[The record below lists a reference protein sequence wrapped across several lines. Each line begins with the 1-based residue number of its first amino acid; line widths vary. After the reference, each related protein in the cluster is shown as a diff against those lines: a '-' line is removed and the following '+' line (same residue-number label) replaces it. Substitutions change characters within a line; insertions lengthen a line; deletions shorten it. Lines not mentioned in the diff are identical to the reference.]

1 MSKIQRTMIDMLDHF
16 DPEFGLIVDLF
27 AGGGGASE
35 GIRAAIGRDPDV
47 AVNHDPDAV
56 AMHQVNHPDTIHF
69 TADVFE
75 VDPKTIFPEYPV
87 GLLWASPACTHFSK
101 ARGSKP
107 VCKQLR
113 SLAWVVVK
121 WAKLR
126 RPKMIFLE
134 NVEEFTDWGPV
145 LDDGQPCPVRK
156 GETFSRFVGE
166 LEKLGYQVE
175 WRELRAHEYGAPTIR
190 KRLFMVATCYGNA
203 PVWPEATHGGSKG
216 LKPYRTAAD
225 IIDWS
230 VPSYSIFMT
239 KEQVREQKL
248 RINRPLKDASL
259 RRIGKGLKKF
269 VMQSKNP
276 YIVDRPWIVKN
287 YGGPKGA
294 IGSSIDNPL
303 GTVTTVDHNAL
314 ATANMAPFVTTYF
327 GERNGE
333 ADGRGTAM
341 DKPLSTIT
349 SGGMRHGLVSAEV
362 APFIMMNNTGHP
374 GGVMN
379 DPLHTVTTG
388 NHHAMISPVLIGI
401 DNKSSKGSS
410 WGPLDPLTTITT
422 ENRHALIE
430 NEMVQL
436 LHVVRDFTSSVGSPV
451 GDPIGTITTNG
462 NGKAAL
468 CVSYAIKFRGTNYG
482 YPVDE
487 PAHTITAAGTHQG
500 IVQTFLSTYYGQGQD
515 IGQDVSDPL
524 RTVVT
529 KDRFAKVDVVFDPLT
544 GASWDI
550 ETMDRIIQVREF
562 IAHYCGPDLSDDERM
577 GIVTID
583 GTKYQIIDIKLRML
597 KPRELYNAQG
607 FRPDYIIDHTSDK
620 KPIPGYAQVRMVG
633 NSVCPPAAAA
643 LVRVNFEAW
652 KRFANNPDSFAA

>member
-35 GIRAAIGRDPDV
+35 GIRSAIGRDPDV

-101 ARGSKP
+101 ARGSRP

-145 LDDGQPCPVRK
+145 LDDGQPCPIRK
-156 GETFSRFVGE
+156 GETFNRFVGE

-175 WRELRAHEYGAPTIR
+175 WRELRANDYGAPTIR
-190 KRLFMVATCYGNA
+190 KRLFMVATCYGHA
-203 PVWPEATHGGSKG
+203 PVWPEATHGSPESQDVLSGK
-216 LKPYRTAAD
+216 LKPYRTAAE

-230 VPSYSIFMT
+230 IPSYSIFMT
-239 KEQVREQKL
+239 NEEVLEQKL
-248 RINRPLKDASL
+248 RINRPLKEASL
-259 RRIGKGLKKF
+259 RRIGKGLYKF
-269 VMQSKNP
+269 VMRSKKP
-276 YIVDRPWIVKN
+276 YVVDQPWVIKN
-287 YGGPKGA
+287 YGGPRGPF
-294 IGSSIDNPL
+294 GSSIDDPI

-314 ATANMAPFVTTYF
+314 ATASMTPFVTTYF
-327 GERNGE
+327 GERNCE
-333 ADGRGTAM
+333 ADGRGQNAES
-341 DKPLSTIT
+341 PLSTIT
-349 SGGMRHGLVSAEV
+349 SGGMRHGLVS
-362 APFIMMNNTGHP
+362 
-374 GGVMN
+374 
-379 DPLHTVTTG
+379 
-388 NHHAMISPVLIGI
+388 PVLIGI
-401 DNKSSKGSS
+401 DNKSSTGSS
-410 WGPLDPLTTITT
+410 WAPNDPLTTITT

-430 NEMVQL
+430 NEMIQL
-436 LHVVRDFTSSVGSPV
+436 PHVVRDFKSSIGSSV
-451 GDPIGTITTNG
+451 DEPIGTITTNG

-468 CVSYAIKFRGTNYG
+468 CVSHAVKFRGTNHG

-500 IVQTFLSTYYGQGQD
+500 VVQTFLSTYYGQGQD
-515 IGQDVSDPL
+515 IGQEVTDPL
-524 RTVVT
+524 RTVMT

-544 GASWDI
+544 GASWDVA
-550 ETMDRIIQVREF
+550 TMARIIQVREF
-562 IAHYCGPDLSDDERM
+562 IAQYCGDDLSDDERM
-577 GIVTID
+577 GIVTIH
-583 GTKYQIIDIKLRML
+583 GIKYQIVDIKLRML

-643 LVRVNFEAW
+643 LVRANFEAW
-652 KRFANNPDSFAA
+652 KRFTIDTNSFAA

>member
-35 GIRAAIGRDPDV
+35 GIRSAIGRDPDV

-56 AMHQVNHPDTIHF
+56 SMHQVNHPDTIHF

-156 GETFSRFVGE
+156 GETFNRFVGE

-190 KRLFMVATCYGNA
+190 KRLFMVATCYGHA
-203 PVWPEATHGGSKG
+203 PVWPEATHGDGNG
-216 LKPYRTAAD
+216 LKLYRTAAD

-269 VMQSKNP
+269 VMQSKKP
-276 YIVDRPWIVKN
+276 YIIDQPWIVKN

-294 IGSSIDNPL
+294 IGSSIDDPL

-314 ATANMAPFVTTYF
+314 ATANMT
-327 GERNGE
+327 
-333 ADGRGTAM
+333 
-341 DKPLSTIT
+341 
-349 SGGMRHGLVSAEV
+349 
-362 APFIMMNNTGHP
+362 PFIMMNNTGHP
-374 GGVMN
+374 GGVMD

-401 DNKSSKGSS
+401 DNKSSTGSS

-430 NEMVQL
+430 NEMVRL
-436 LHVVRDFTSSVGSPV
+436 PHAVRDFKSSVGS
-451 GDPIGTITTNG
+451 
-462 NGKAAL
+462 
-468 CVSYAIKFRGTNYG
+468 
-482 YPVDE
+482 PVDE

-500 IVQTFLSTYYGQGQD
+500 VVQTFLSTYYGQGQD
-515 IGQDVSDPL
+515 IGQDVTDPL

-544 GASWDI
+544 GSAWDSD
-550 ETMDRIIQVREF
+550 TMNRIIQVREF
-562 IAHYCGPDLSDDERM
+562 IDQYCGQDLSDDERM

-643 LVRVNFEAW
+643 LVRVNFDAW
-652 KRFANNPDSFAA
+652 KRFATNTNSFAA

>member
-1 MSKIQRTMIDMLDHF
+1 MNRIQRTMIDMLDHF

-35 GIRAAIGRDPDV
+35 GIRSAIGRDPDV

-145 LDDGQPCPVRK
+145 LDDGQPCPIRK
-156 GETFSRFVGE
+156 GETFNRFVGE

-175 WRELRAHEYGAPTIR
+175 WRELRANDYGAPTIR
-190 KRLFMVATCYGNA
+190 KRLFMVATCYGHA
-203 PVWPEATHGGSKG
+203 PVWPEVTHGSPESQDVLSGK
-216 LKPYRTAAD
+216 LKPYRTAAE

-230 VPSYSIFMT
+230 FPSYSIFMSNGD
-239 KEQVREQKL
+239 VRELKL
-248 RINRPLKDASL
+248 RINRPLKEASL
-259 RRIGKGLKKF
+259 RRIGKGLYKF
-269 VMQSKNP
+269 VMRSKKP
-276 YIVDRPWIVKN
+276 YVVDQPWVIKN
-287 YGGPKGA
+287 YGGPRA
-294 IGSSIDNPL
+294 PFGSSIDDPL

-314 ATANMAPFVTTYF
+314 ATASM
-327 GERNGE
+327 
-333 ADGRGTAM
+333 
-341 DKPLSTIT
+341 
-349 SGGMRHGLVSAEV
+349 

-374 GGVMN
+374 GGVID

-388 NHHAMISPVLIGI
+388 NHHAVISPVLIGI
-401 DNKSSKGSS
+401 DNKSSTGSS
-410 WGPLDPLTTITT
+410 WGPNDSLTTITT

-430 NEMVQL
+430 NEMIQL
-436 LHVVRDFTSSVGSPV
+436 PHVVRDFKSSIGSSVD
-451 GDPIGTITTNG
+451 DPIGTITTNG

-468 CVSYAIKFRGTNYG
+468 CVSHAVKFRGTNYG

-500 IVQTFLSTYYGQGQD
+500 VVQTFLSTYYGQGQD
-515 IGQDVSDPL
+515 IGQDVTDPL

-544 GASWDI
+544 GASWDVA
-550 ETMDRIIQVREF
+550 TMARIIQVREF
-562 IAHYCGPDLSDDERM
+562 IAQYCGDDLSDDERM
-577 GIVTID
+577 GIVTIH
-583 GTKYQIIDIKLRML
+583 GIKYQIVDIKLRML

-643 LVRVNFEAW
+643 LVRANFEAW
-652 KRFANNPDSFAA
+652 KRIRTFMAA